1 MNRGVIQ
8 TLYFCDVSLPFGW
21 TETWKIAISRNISKL
36 FFTTIALE
44 FSMFFLALNTWKIYI
59 IYNHVMN
66 TSLIL
71 MKDNLYNSY
80 EFFFKNRQC
89 FSMVNVIKLINI
101 FINSIGTRT
110 MPEIICNNL
119 EIHQNAY
126 FLQIAI
132 YPVHVIIFDGYSKW
146 WREVTLDIL
155 SVSSTEGH
163 FLQTKTKQI
172 KTKLRYTNSHIV
184 RSQIC
189 KYMYIS
195 ISARHTLYK

>member
-59 IYNHVMN
+59 IYMYNHVMN

-80 EFFFKNRQC
+80 DFFFKNRQC
-89 FSMVNVIKLINI
+89 FSMV
-101 FINSIGTRT
+101 
-110 MPEIICNNL
+110 
-119 EIHQNAY
+119 
-126 FLQIAI
+126 
-132 YPVHVIIFDGYSKW
+132 
-146 WREVTLDIL
+146 
-155 SVSSTEGH
+155 
-163 FLQTKTKQI
+163 
-172 KTKLRYTNSHIV
+172 HIPLF
-184 RSQIC
+184 S
-189 KYMYIS
+189 Y
-195 ISARHTLYK
+195 

>member
-80 EFFFKNRQC
+80 DFFFPWC
-89 FSMVNVIKLINI
+89 TYHYLVIKLINI
-101 FINSIGTRT
+101 FINTCSIGTRT

-126 FLQIAI
+126 FLQITI
-132 YPVHVIIFDGYSKW
+132 YPVHVIIFDGYSKR

-172 KTKLRYTNSHIV
+172 KTKLWCTNF
-184 RSQIC
+184 
-189 KYMYIS
+189 KYS
-195 ISARHTLYK
+195 

>member
-1 MNRGVIQ
+1 
-8 TLYFCDVSLPFGW
+8 
-21 TETWKIAISRNISKL
+21 
-36 FFTTIALE
+36 
-44 FSMFFLALNTWKIYI
+44 
-59 IYNHVMN
+59 MN

-80 EFFFKNRQC
+80 EFFLRTGSVFPWWIYHYL
-89 FSMVNVIKLINI
+89 VIKLINI